1 MTGPVS
7 INKNGDR
14 KMDLSLYR
22 YNVNVGGHF
31 IEAAR
36 YDSVHNNFTS
46 YAEVNIES
54 CNSVTRQILPLS
66 CCL

>member
-1 MTGPVS
+1 MVAQCNVGCLLGMTGPVS

-22 YNVNVGGHF
+22 YTTNMGDRF

-46 YAEVNIES
+46 YAEVSIES
-54 CNSVTRQILPLS
+54 SL
-66 CCL
+66 